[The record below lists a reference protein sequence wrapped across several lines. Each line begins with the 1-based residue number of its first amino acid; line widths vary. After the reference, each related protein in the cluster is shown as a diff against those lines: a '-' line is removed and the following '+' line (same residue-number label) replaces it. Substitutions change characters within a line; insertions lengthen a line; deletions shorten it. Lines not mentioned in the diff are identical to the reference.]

1 MLKKL
6 LRIVLYLHL
15 FVALALLLTY
25 CSVRKSVIK
34 SYALAKETRPYDVII
49 VPGIPYEK
57 SETSMVMKMRIQ
69 WAKHL
74 YDSGFTRNIIFSGSA
89 VYSPFVEGIAM
100 KVIADSLGIP
110 AQHTFS
116 ETSAEHSTEN
126 VYYSWKMAK
135 EMGFTKIALATDPF
149 QAAMLKRFIKE
160 YCPGVTAVPVYIEK
174 IDLDKPLPV
183 IDTTSFYVA
192 NFVSLKERETF
203 WQRFSGTRGKK
214 VVDEVNRQQKDNSN

>member
-34 SYALAKETRPYDVII
+34 SYALAKEIRPYDVII